1 MSHLTRRRLVVCFFA
16 LIAFLRAKAPS
27 FYLQSVFLPHAS
39 SRLPASQFSPIA
51 RGRPGVVGMRTMK
64 TDAEPHSAHPRKLI
78 GALQGKRYSS
88 DDWFLSLRT
97 WPRSFVMRRIR
108 SHLIFQICLSAL
120 VCYLHVFRK
129 LNLSFP
135 AQPTALIGPVMGLLL
150 VFRTNS
156 SYARF
161 WEARQVWGVVM
172 NQCRSLAQMRNIYM
186 TPRSPESASEF
197 GQLLEAFP
205 HILAVRL
212 GVEPNPNN
220 KLSTILE
227 PDHPVAKI
235 LDEARSAGVRCSPN
249 YLVYRMRQC
258 VHNAF
263 DKSEDLKIPHWQML
277 TGLDRL
283 VDCIGGC
290 ERLLTTPVPYAYSRH
305 TSRFLTLWCGSLP
318 FILVSSFGWQA
329 VPIVAFICWALF
341 SLEEIGHLIEN
352 PFNMFSMHTF
362 HVSLPIDRI
371 SADCGKEVRDVLDTY
386 ATLSSAN
393 DAPIV

>member
-88 DDWFLSLRT
+88 DDW
-97 WPRSFVMRRIR
+97 
-108 SHLIFQICLSAL
+108 
-120 VCYLHVFRK
+120 
-129 LNLSFP
+129 
-135 AQPTALIGPVMGLLL
+135 
-150 VFRTNS
+150 
-156 SYARF
+156 
-161 WEARQVWGVVM
+161 
-172 NQCRSLAQMRNIYM
+172 
-186 TPRSPESASEF
+186 SPESASEF